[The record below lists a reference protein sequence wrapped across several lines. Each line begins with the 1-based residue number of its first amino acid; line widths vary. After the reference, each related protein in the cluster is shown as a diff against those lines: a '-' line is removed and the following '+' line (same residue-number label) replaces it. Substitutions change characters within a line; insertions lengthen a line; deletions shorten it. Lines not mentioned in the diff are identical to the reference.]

1 MGGTN
6 KAHQCTHQCTHYTL
20 NPKPF
25 IFIIYFYPCT
35 GGGQPSAPSLPATAF
50 NGSSLVHPVADTVPQ
65 PYAPTPTPQTLHPA
79 RYPLKC
85 HTRHVETAP
94 VQCGAKV
101 LGGDKLWLGDDGATG
116 TGAPRGGGMAGTGTA
131 GLEDAG
137 RPPAADLLADD
148 LLAGLSVTTVTSV
161 SAGGHN
167 GRTADGL
174 LAGLSAAGGGPNG
187 GSRASVAHTASA
199 SAGIGASVG
208 ASVVAGSSK
217 YSGTKPAFAVAMSG
231 SGVLYEGGG
240 LRVIAQVPA
249 FENVLL
255 QSRVYTYM

>member
-1 MGGTN
+1 M
-6 KAHQCTHQCTHYTL
+6 
-20 NPKPF
+20 
-25 IFIIYFYPCT
+25 
-35 GGGQPSAPSLPATAF
+35 
-50 NGSSLVHPVADTVPQ
+50 
-65 PYAPTPTPQTLHPA
+65 
-79 RYPLKC
+79 
-85 HTRHVETAP
+85 
-94 VQCGAKV
+94 QCGAKV

-137 RPPAADLLADD
+137 RAPAADLLADD

-187 GSRASVAHTASA
+187 GSRASSVAHTASA